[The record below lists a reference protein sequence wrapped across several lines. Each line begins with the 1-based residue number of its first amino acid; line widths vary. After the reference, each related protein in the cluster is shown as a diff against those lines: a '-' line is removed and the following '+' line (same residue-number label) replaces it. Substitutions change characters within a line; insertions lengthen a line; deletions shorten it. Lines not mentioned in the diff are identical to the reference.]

1 MQLLIYLLP
10 FTLLLACP
18 LLMVF
23 MMRGMHSGHGGHG
36 APDAHGAD
44 ASHAGSGHAAVD
56 DNRAASDAPA
66 RLQAMEQEI
75 AALRREQGGNGAR
88 DAARRVDGAGR

>member
-18 LLMVF
+18 LLMVL
-23 MMRGMHSGHGGHG
+23 MMRGMHGGHGGHG
-36 APDAHGAD
+36 GQS
-44 ASHAGSGHAAVD
+44 ASG
-56 DNRAASDAPA
+56 ASDAHATGGEAGAPIAPDPGA

-75 AALRREQGGNGAR
+75 AALRRELAGGG
-88 DAARRVDGAGR
+88 RREASWPSDGVGG

>member
-1 MQLLIYLLP
+1 MQLLIDLLP

-23 MMRGMHSGHGGHG
+23 MMRGHGGHG
-36 APDAHGAD
+36 GQGASGATDAHATGGEGGAPI
-44 ASHAGSGHAAVD
+44 AAD
-56 DNRAASDAPA
+56 PGA

-75 AALRREQGGNGAR
+75 VSLRRELAGRDGR
-88 DAARRVDGAGR
+88 DASRPVDGVGR

>member
-23 MMRGMHSGHGGHG
+23 MMRGMHGGHG
-36 APDAHGAD
+36 DHGGQG
-44 ASHAGSGHAAVD
+44 ASG
-56 DNRAASDAPA
+56 ASDAHPTGGEAGAPIAPDPGA

-75 AALRREQGGNGAR
+75 ASLRRELAGRDGR
-88 DAARRVDGAGR
+88 DASRPVDGVGR